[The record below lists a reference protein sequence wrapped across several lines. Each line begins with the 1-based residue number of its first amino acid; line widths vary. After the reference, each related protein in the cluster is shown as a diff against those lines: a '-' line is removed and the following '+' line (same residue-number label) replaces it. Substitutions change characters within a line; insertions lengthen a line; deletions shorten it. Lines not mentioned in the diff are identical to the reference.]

1 MKYAKLIFVVLLIG
15 SLTSFVEKD
24 KPTGGLNVGD
34 VAPSYLPDAASLML
48 SDQPV
53 APRKGGYVLLSFGA
67 GYPAHSR
74 MLNTTLS
81 NVLRD
86 DSLNQKVEMV
96 SVSFDEYPSVARET
110 VRMDRIVAPLCF
122 AETKGTESELYKRY
136 RLHRGFANY
145 LLDDRGVIIAKNV
158 TARELASYLN

>member
-1 MKYAKLIFVVLLIG
+1 MQSTRTNRISGISPVGHPLEA
-15 SLTSFVEKD
+15 SSWAERTD
-24 KPTGGLNVGD
+24 RTGDNPL
-34 VAPSYLPDAASLML
+34 SYF
-48 SDQPV
+48 
-53 APRKGGYVLLSFGA
+53 VLLSFWA
-67 GYPAHSR
+67 GYDAHSR

-86 DSLNQKVEMV
+86 DSLNKKVEMV

-122 AETKGTESELYKRY
+122 AETKGAESELYKRY

-145 LLDDRGVIIAKNV
+145 LLDDRGVVIAKNV